1 MNETAF
7 SIKYFGGFL
16 TALICN
22 AFLTIAPLAVL
33 CFVLVI
39 IDCITSWR
47 LSCRLRAQGKS
58 SGKFRS
64 DKFGRA
70 VIEMSI
76 VIPVALLI
84 AHFVQLYIFEGS
96 NFHLPQIT
104 AGVICFW
111 QIWSILENMSSGG
124 REAIWAKALQ
134 KIMIDKAERHLD
146 IDLTEFKHE
155 ERAGAD
161 TVCETKH

>member
-7 SIKYFGGFL
+7 SIKYLGGFL

-22 AFLTIAPLAVL
+22 AFLTIAPLAAL

-47 LSCRLRAQGKS
+47 LACRLRAQGKS

-70 VIEMSI
+70 VIEMAI
-76 VIPVALLI
+76 IIPTALLI

-124 REAIWAKALQ
+124 REAVWAKALQ

-146 IDLTEFKHE
+146 IDLTEFKQNTNE
-155 ERAGAD
+155 KANERD
-161 TVCETKH
+161 TI

>member
-1 MNETAF
+1 MNETSF
-7 SIKYFGGFL
+7 SIKYLGGFL
-16 TALICN
+16 IALICN
-22 AFLTIAPLAVL
+22 AFLTIAPLAIL

-47 LSCRLRAQGKS
+47 LACRLRAQGKS

-124 REAIWAKALQ
+124 REAVWAKALQ

-146 IDLTEFKHE
+146 IDLTEFKKNTNE
-155 ERAGAD
+155 KANERD
-161 TVCETKH
+161 TI

>member
-1 MNETAF
+1 MSETAF
-7 SIKYFGGFL
+7 SLKYFGSFI

-47 LSCRLRAQGKS
+47 LACRLRQQGKS

-111 QIWSILENMSSGG
+111 QVWSILENISSGD
-124 REAIWAKALQ
+124 RDATWARVLQ
-134 KIMIDKAERHLD
+134 KVMIDKAERHLD
-146 IDLTEFKHE
+146 IDLTDFKQNVDE
-155 ERAGAD
+155 KTNERD
-161 TVCETKH
+161 NL

>member
-7 SIKYFGGFL
+7 SIKYLGGFL

-47 LSCRLRAQGKS
+47 LACRLRAQGKS

-70 VIEMSI
+70 VIEMAI
-76 VIPVALLI
+76 IIPTALLI

-124 REAIWAKALQ
+124 REAVWAKALQ
-134 KIMIDKAERHLD
+134 KVMIDKAERHLD
-146 IDLTEFKHE
+146 IDLTEFKQNTNE
-155 ERAGAD
+155 KANERD
-161 TVCETKH
+161 TI

>member
-1 MNETAF
+1 MNETSF

-22 AFLTIAPLAVL
+22 AFLTIAPLAIL

-47 LSCRLRAQGKS
+47 LACRLRAQGKS

-124 REAIWAKALQ
+124 REAVWAKALQ

-146 IDLTEFKHE
+146 IDLTDFKQNNDE
-155 ERAGAD
+155 KANERD
-161 TVCETKH
+161 TI

>member
-47 LSCRLRAQGKS
+47 LACRLRQQGKS

-111 QIWSILENMSSGG
+111 QVWSILENISSGD
-124 REAIWAKALQ
+124 RDATWARVLQ
-134 KIMIDKAERHLD
+134 KVMIDKAERHLD
-146 IDLTEFKHE
+146 IDLTDFKQNIDE
-155 ERAGAD
+155 KTNERD
-161 TVCETKH
+161 TI

>member
-1 MNETAF
+1 MNETAL
-7 SIKYFGGFL
+7 SIKYLGGFL

-33 CFVLVI
+33 CFILVI

-47 LSCRLRAQGKS
+47 LACRLRAQGRS

-64 DKFGRA
+64 DKFGKA
-70 VIEMSI
+70 VIEMAI
-76 VIPVALLI
+76 MIPIALLI
-84 AHFVQLYIFEGS
+84 SFFVQLYIFEGS

-111 QIWSILENMSSGG
+111 QLWSILENMSSGG
-124 REAIWAKALQ
+124 REAVWAKALQ

-146 IDLTEFKHE
+146 IDLTEFKNE
-155 ERAGAD
+155 ERNGAD
-161 TVCETKH
+161 TACEAEH

>member
-1 MNETAF
+1 MNETSF
-7 SIKYFGGFL
+7 SIKYLGGFL
-16 TALICN
+16 IALICN
-22 AFLTIAPLAVL
+22 AFLTIAPLAIL

-47 LSCRLRAQGKS
+47 LACRLRAQGKS

-124 REAIWAKALQ
+124 REAVWAKALQ

-146 IDLTEFKHE
+146 IDLTEFKQNTNE
-155 ERAGAD
+155 KANERD
-161 TVCETKH
+161 TI

>member
-22 AFLTIAPLAVL
+22 AFFTIAPLAVL

-124 REAIWAKALQ
+124 REAVWAKALQ

-146 IDLTEFKHE
+146 IDLTEFKQNNDE
-155 ERAGAD
+155 KANERD
-161 TVCETKH
+161 TI

>member
-7 SIKYFGGFL
+7 SLKYFGSFI

-33 CFVLVI
+33 CFVLVL
-39 IDCITSWR
+39 IDCFTSWR
-47 LSCRLRAQGKS
+47 LACRLRQQGKS

-70 VIEMSI
+70 VVEMSI
-76 VIPVALLI
+76 IIPTALLV

-111 QIWSILENMSSGG
+111 QIWSILENISSGN
-124 REAIWAKALQ
+124 REAAWAKILQ
-134 KIMIDKAERHLD
+134 KVMIDKAERHLD
-146 IDLTEFKHE
+146 IDLTDFKQNINE
-155 ERAGAD
+155 KANERD
-161 TVCETKH
+161 TI

>member
-47 LSCRLRAQGKS
+47 LACRLRAQGKS

-70 VIEMSI
+70 VIEMAI
-76 VIPVALLI
+76 IIPTALLI

-124 REAIWAKALQ
+124 REAVWAKALQ

-146 IDLTEFKHE
+146 IDLTEFKQNTNE
-155 ERAGAD
+155 KANERD
-161 TVCETKH
+161 TI

>member
-7 SIKYFGGFL
+7 SIKYLGGFL

-47 LSCRLRAQGKS
+47 LACRLRAQGKS

-70 VIEMSI
+70 VIEMAI
-76 VIPVALLI
+76 IIPTALLI

-124 REAIWAKALQ
+124 REAVWAKALQ

-146 IDLTEFKHE
+146 IDLTEFKQNTNE
-155 ERAGAD
+155 KANERD
-161 TVCETKH
+161 TI

>member
-1 MNETAF
+1 MNGTAF
-7 SIKYFGGFL
+7 SIKYLGGFL

-47 LSCRLRAQGKS
+47 LACRLKAQGKS

-64 DKFGRA
+64 DKFGKA
-70 VIEMSI
+70 VIEMAI
-76 VIPVALLI
+76 MIPIALLI
-84 AHFVQLYIFEGS
+84 SFFVQLYIFEGS

-111 QIWSILENMSSGG
+111 QLWSILENMSSGG
-124 REAIWAKALQ
+124 RDALWSKALQ

-146 IDLTEFKHE
+146 IDLTDLKQNTNEKSN
-155 ERAGAD
+155 ERD
-161 TVCETKH
+161 TI

>member
-1 MNETAF
+1 MNGTAF
-7 SIKYFGGFL
+7 SIKYLGGFI

-47 LSCRLRAQGKS
+47 LACRLKQQGKS

-64 DKFGRA
+64 DKFGKA

-84 AHFVQLYIFEGS
+84 SFFVQLYIFEGS

-124 REAIWAKALQ
+124 RDA
-134 KIMIDKAERHLD
+134 
-146 IDLTEFKHE
+146 
-155 ERAGAD
+155 
-161 TVCETKH
+161 V

>member
-1 MNETAF
+1 MNGTAF
-7 SIKYFGGFL
+7 SIKYLGGFL

-47 LSCRLRAQGKS
+47 LACRLKAQGKS

-64 DKFGRA
+64 DKFGKA

-84 AHFVQLYIFEGS
+84 SFFVQLYIFEGS

-124 REAIWAKALQ
+124 RDAVWAKALQ

-146 IDLTEFKHE
+146 INLTEFKHE

-161 TVCETKH
+161 TERKTEH

>member
-7 SIKYFGGFL
+7 SIKYLGGFL

-47 LSCRLRAQGKS
+47 LAVRLKKQGKS

-124 REAIWAKALQ
+124 REAVWAKALQ

-146 IDLTEFKHE
+146 IDLTEFKQNTNE
-155 ERAGAD
+155 KANERD
-161 TVCETKH
+161 TI